1 MLTKKRVAN
10 KRHLSKNKRALFCN
24 KARFCLIIMTQ
35 SDRPHESFCGLFE
48 LEGVEDI
55 SSCLSQEARESV
67 AAIITRMFLQY
78 FIVFI
83 SLFDKSFWLRAQRN

>member
-1 MLTKKRVAN
+1 MNEKILDILKG
-10 KRHLSKNKRALFCN
+10 
-24 KARFCLIIMTQ
+24 I
-35 SDRPHESFCGLFE
+35 RPEFE
-48 LEGVEDI
+48 FEGVEDI